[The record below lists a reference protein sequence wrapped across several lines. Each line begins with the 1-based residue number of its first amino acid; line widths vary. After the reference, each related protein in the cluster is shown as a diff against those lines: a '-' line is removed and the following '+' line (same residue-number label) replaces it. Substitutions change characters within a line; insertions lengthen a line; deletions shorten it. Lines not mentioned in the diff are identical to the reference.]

1 MPSRIA
7 SELVEQW
14 KIPVAAEA
22 GAVRYSSQGDWYHG
36 LRRFPGVLID
46 ATGYVVFASER
57 EWLQCPQLR
66 IGPRGD
72 VAVRGGIAGVYR
84 YVRMVPR

>member
-1 MPSRIA
+1 MPSKIA
-7 SELVEQW
+7 SELVERW
-14 KIPVAAEA
+14 KIPIAAEA
-22 GAVRYSSQGDWYHG
+22 GAVRYSSQGNWYHG

-46 ATGYVVFASER
+46 SSGYVIFASER
-57 EWLQCPQLR
+57 EWLQSPQLR

-72 VAVRGGIAGVYR
+72 VGIHGGVAGIYG